1 MGKGV
6 MRLEGKTIIITGAA
20 SGIGRASAAHALKE
34 GARVIG
40 VDLKGDDMPDGV
52 EPIVGDVTSTD
63 TIARAVTV
71 AGTIHGLG
79 TIAGIS
85 RSGVAIDAISGED
98 WDQIFAV
105 NVRACWQWLV
115 GTLPVMREAGGGS
128 VVMVASQLAFGGGKL
143 NAAYIASK
151 GAIVSLVKTAGFE
164 LAVDNIRVNAVAP
177 GAIETPMLD
186 GSMSRAEDPKAA
198 RDYSRN
204 RHAMKRFGRADE
216 IASGV
221 VYLLSDEA
229 SFNTGSV
236 ITIDGGWRAA

>member
-1 MGKGV
+1 

-20 SGIGRASAAHALKE
+20 SGIGQASASCALEE

-40 VDLKGDDMPDGV
+40 VDLNGDEMPDGV
-52 EPIVGDVTSTD
+52 EPIVGDVTSAE
-63 TIARAVTV
+63 TIARAVNA

-85 RSGVAIDAISGED
+85 RSGVAIDALSGED

-105 NVRACWQWLV
+105 NVKACWQWLV

-128 VVMVASQLAFGGGKL
+128 VVMVASQLAFGGGRL

-151 GAIVSLVKTAGFE
+151 GAIISLVKTAGFE
-164 LAVDNIRVNAVAP
+164 LAEDKIRVNAVAP
-177 GAIETPMLD
+177 GAIDTPMLNS
-186 GSMSRAEDPKAA
+186 SMLRAGDPKAA

-204 RHAMKRFGRADE
+204 RHAMKRFGRAEE
-216 IASGV
+216 IANGV

-229 SFNTGSV
+229 SFSTGSV
-236 ITIDGGWRAA
+236 VTIDGGWTAA